1 MKNTRSVRIAIGT
14 VCLIAIALVMGWFV
28 GRYIPGAPH
37 EPEPRIGDGLYSE
50 TGYAAS
56 KIMDLAPGSTLKAR
70 GITQGKAY
78 NGRPEEIE
86 QAIPPEIEEAW
97 KEAGEWEYDAPDF
110 DLSVRGIK
118 VISTKSFADW
128 YPEYAGT
135 DYPAYDS
142 SKLVAATVLVTNVS
156 SEAID
161 LQRDFPLHNF
171 SLWGENLDYIDDSL
185 GAGANRT
192 ARTSSRTRSTGRSKT
207 QSNPANRSRS
217 SCRSRS
223 TRTPS
228 RTRARSTTSTRP
240 TSACNWLI
248 STPEPPIACGC
259 NPFQVRI
266 FAPKTRH
273 SCCGVF
279 WERRCSLRTS
289 SHTALSH
296 LFAP

>member
-14 VCLIAIALVMGWFV
+14 VCLIAIALVMAGSWGATSR
-28 GRYIPGAPH
+28 GRRTSPSPASAMGSIPKPGTLQARSWTSRPAP
-37 EPEPRIGDGLYSE
+37 R
-50 TGYAAS
+50 
-56 KIMDLAPGSTLKAR
+56 LKAR

-156 SEAID
+156 SRRRSTYSAIS
-161 LQRDFPLHNF
+161 PCII
-171 SLWGENLDYIDDSL
+171 SPYG
-185 GAGANRT
+185 
-192 ARTSSRTRSTGRSKT
+192 ARTSTTSTTAWRRREPGQRVLLRERVYRSEQDTVE
-207 QSNPANRSRS
+207 PANRSRS
-217 SCRSRS
+217 SCVQGQQERLKDQSAFDNLD
-223 TRTPS
+223 PS
-228 RTRARSTTSTRP
+228 DFCLQLVDFDSGTAYRL
-240 TSACNWLI
+240 WL
-248 STPEPPIACGC
+248 
-259 NPFQVRI
+259 
-266 FAPKTRH
+266 
-273 SCCGVF
+273 
-279 WERRCSLRTS
+279 
-289 SHTALSH
+289 
-296 LFAP
+296 

>member
-161 LQRDFPLHNF
+161 PVSYTHLTL
-171 SLWGENLDYIDDSL
+171 
-185 GAGANRT
+185 
-192 ARTSSRTRSTGRSKT
+192 
-207 QSNPANRSRS
+207 
-217 SCRSRS
+217 
-223 TRTPS
+223 
-228 RTRARSTTSTRP
+228 P
-240 TSACNWLI
+240 TNIL
-248 STPEPPIACGC
+248 
-259 NPFQVRI
+259 V
-266 FAPKTRH
+266 
-273 SCCGVF
+273 
-279 WERRCSLRTS
+279 
-289 SHTALSH
+289 
-296 LFAP
+296 

>member
-142 SKLVAATVLVTNVS
+142 SKLVAATVLVTKVYR
-156 SEAID
+156 SEQDTVEPGKSVEIILPFKVNKNALKD
-161 LQRDFPLHNF
+161 QSAFD
-171 SLWGENLDYIDDSL
+171 NLDPSDFCLQLVDFDS
-185 GAGANRT
+185 GT
-192 ARTSSRTRSTGRSKT
+192 AYRL
-207 QSNPANRSRS
+207 
-217 SCRSRS
+217 
-223 TRTPS
+223 
-228 RTRARSTTSTRP
+228 
-240 TSACNWLI
+240 WL
-248 STPEPPIACGC
+248 
-259 NPFQVRI
+259 
-266 FAPKTRH
+266 
-273 SCCGVF
+273 
-279 WERRCSLRTS
+279 
-289 SHTALSH
+289 
-296 LFAP
+296 

>member
-110 DLSVRGIK
+110 DLSVRGI
-118 VISTKSFADW
+118 
-128 YPEYAGT
+128 
-135 DYPAYDS
+135 
-142 SKLVAATVLVTNVS
+142 
-156 SEAID
+156 
-161 LQRDFPLHNF
+161 
-171 SLWGENLDYIDDSL
+171 
-185 GAGANRT
+185 
-192 ARTSSRTRSTGRSKT
+192 
-207 QSNPANRSRS
+207 
-217 SCRSRS
+217 
-223 TRTPS
+223 
-228 RTRARSTTSTRP
+228 
-240 TSACNWLI
+240 
-248 STPEPPIACGC
+248 
-259 NPFQVRI
+259 
-266 FAPKTRH
+266 
-273 SCCGVF
+273 
-279 WERRCSLRTS
+279 
-289 SHTALSH
+289 
-296 LFAP
+296 

>member
-28 GRYIPGAPH
+28 GRYIPGTPH

-70 GITQGKAY
+70 DITQGKAY

-86 QAIPPEIEEAW
+86 QAIPSEIEEAW

-110 DLSVRGIK
+110 DLSVSQVK
-118 VISTKSFADW
+118 LISTKSFADW

-135 DYPAYDS
+135 DYHAYDS

-185 GAGANRT
+185 GAGANLDSAYFFANEVYRSEQDTVEPGESVEIILPFKVNKNALKDQNAFDDLDPSDFCLQLVDFDSGT
-192 ARTSSRTRSTGRSKT
+192 AYRL
-207 QSNPANRSRS
+207 
-217 SCRSRS
+217 
-223 TRTPS
+223 
-228 RTRARSTTSTRP
+228 
-240 TSACNWLI
+240 WL
-248 STPEPPIACGC
+248 
-259 NPFQVRI
+259 
-266 FAPKTRH
+266 
-273 SCCGVF
+273 
-279 WERRCSLRTS
+279 
-289 SHTALSH
+289 
-296 LFAP
+296 

>member
-37 EPEPRIGDGLYSE
+37 EPEPRIGNGLYSE

-185 GAGANRT
+185 GAGANLDS
-192 ARTSSRTRSTGRSKT
+192 AYFFANEVYRSEQDTVEPGKSVEI
-207 QSNPANRSRS
+207 
-217 SCRSRS
+217 
-223 TRTPS
+223 
-228 RTRARSTTSTRP
+228 TRP